1 MHKQFYLI
9 LYSGIV
15 VQKLYFCALTTNFMQ
30 KTFVE
35 AIHSAKTNCLN
46 HISTNDRYVLIAFE
60 TFAVAM
66 ELAMEKDIGH
76 I

>member
-1 MHKQFYLI
+1 
-9 LYSGIV
+9 
-15 VQKLYFCALTTNFMQ
+15 MQ